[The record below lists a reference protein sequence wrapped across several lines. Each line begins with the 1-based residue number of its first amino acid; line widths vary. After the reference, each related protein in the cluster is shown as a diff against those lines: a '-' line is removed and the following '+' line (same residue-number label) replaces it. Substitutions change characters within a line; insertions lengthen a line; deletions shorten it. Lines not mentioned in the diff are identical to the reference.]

1 MKRVAIAL
9 GLLGLAVAIALVAR
23 AGLRSVM
30 DAVALAGWPLLWLVP
45 LRLVPIALDAVAWR
59 VLLAP
64 RDEGGLASW
73 PVLVAVASVREAVNR
88 LLPVAGVGGELV
100 GIRIVIRRGVPA
112 AATAASVIAEVVLTL
127 LNLVLFAALG
137 LALLLARARGG
148 TSLDAM
154 LIGLLLALPL
164 PLGGLWLISEG
175 RLIGWLERFSS
186 LVTGRGG
193 ARPAWLES
201 MSAFKAE
208 LSALARRR
216 GRLVLATLWQ
226 LAGMVA
232 GASEVWLALRLLG
245 HPVGV
250 STSVIIESVV
260 LFARNV
266 AFAVPAG
273 LGAQEA
279 AIVVICAAV
288 GLDQDLAI
296 GLALAKRMREVLFG
310 VPALVGWHLW
320 ESFGGA
326 PLLDARSA
334 SRSRE

>member
-9 GLLGLAVAIALVAR
+9 GLVGLAVAIVLVAR

-30 DAVALAGWPLLWLVP
+30 DAVAVAGWSLLWLVP
-45 LRLVPIALDAVAWR
+45 LRLVPIALDARGWR

-64 RDEGGLASW
+64 RDPDRRASW
-73 PVLVAVASVREAVNR
+73 PVLVAVASVRESVNR

-100 GIRIVIRRGVPA
+100 GIRIVTRRGVPA
-112 AATAASVIAEVVLTL
+112 AAAAASVIAEVVLTL
-127 LNLVLFAALG
+127 LSLVLFAALG
-137 LALLLARARGG
+137 LALLFAQARGG
-148 TSLDAM
+148 ASLDAM
-154 LIGLLLALPL
+154 WIGLMLALPL

-175 RLIGWLERFSS
+175 RLVGWLERFSS
-186 LVTGRGG
+186 LVTGGG
-193 ARPAWLES
+193 AARPAWLES
-201 MSAFKAE
+201 MAVFEAE
-208 LSALARRR
+208 LSAVARRR

-226 LAGMVA
+226 LAGMIA
-232 GASEVWLALRLLG
+232 GAAEVWLALRLLG

-250 STSVIIESVV
+250 ATAVIIESIVV
-260 LFARNV
+260 FARNV

-279 AIVVICAAV
+279 AIVLTCAAV
-288 GLDQDLAI
+288 GLDQELAI

-310 VPALVGWHLW
+310 VPALIGWHLW

-326 PLLDARSA
+326 PLLQARSA
-334 SRSRE
+334 PKSRE